1 MSDLLTIGS
10 SGVGAYQ
17 RALATVSNNIANVST
32 DGYTRQDI
40 ALASNQP
47 TRVGSSYIGTGVRFD
62 AVRRQYDAFV
72 ESNLRN
78 SNSDL
83 ESQKPLLSYVNR
95 LIDVMGDASIGLT
108 TAMNQ
113 FFESARDLSSDAAST
128 ISRSI
133 FLRDADGLS
142 ARFRQLASQFDL
154 LDNETRQSVQTDVG
168 QINSFTQQLALMNQ
182 QLSKNGSLEKQP
194 SELLDQRDLLLRNLS
209 GIVAIKTSFSLN
221 GEVLV
226 TLGDTN
232 SQGFL
237 VKADKSQDIIMQ
249 TSDEGALQINY
260 RYPPTDPVNGLKL
273 ALPPI
278 TSGKIGGVLSFRN
291 MVLTPAVN
299 ALNDLA
305 KVMAAEV
312 NAVHRDGIDAE
323 GQLGGEIYGFSEGQ
337 SGKAAGMQILIKDAN
352 RVAAAGQ
359 FRVIDNSLNSGNAQA
374 RISYAPA
381 EFQGPSGLVGQLA
394 TAQSPQIASETL
406 AMSISQPYASVGLV
420 PIGTKN
426 LTLTLNN
433 PTATQSFQVL
443 TRDGRHLL
451 GNNQDQSVLMKTE
464 NGLEA
469 NATYSNAYLNKPGT
483 ANQPTYLGMDIFM
496 GVKADVLMTQQFNPA
511 TGNLAEP
518 LAQAA
523 QLSIGSLDS
532 SWTGPVAAGTY
543 TLNGVAMPAFGTP
556 GTAVTISD
564 VQAWIESKKADTKV
578 TANLVGGKLVLSRT
592 DNGTAPKGDIRLGL
606 GSTGTPADLKRMGLD
621 TSVYIE
627 GDASDDLLVF
637 VTDSATAPTSAKV
650 TAQFEAINSDMKQGL
665 RAHVLDVKFLTATEY
680 EIRDRSSNT
689 VLAQRELTS
698 PPGQTVPQIQFRGL
712 TLQFSTAPK
721 QDDKFTINGN
731 TDGIGNNEAML
742 KLVEL
747 EYAPLMPGGL
757 TMTEAYIER
766 VNLVGNVARQ
776 AAIAQ
781 QALEVVYEQAKE
793 TRDGISGV
801 SLDEEA
807 SALVRFQQAYQA
819 NAKVM
824 QTSMALFDT
833 IVQIR

>member
-32 DGYTRQDI
+32 EGYTRQDI

-47 TRVGSSYIGTGVRFD
+47 TRVGGGYIGTGVRFD

-83 ESQKPLLSYVNR
+83 ESQKPLLNYVNR

-168 QINSFTQQLALMNQ
+168 QINSFTQQLAQMNQ

-260 RYPPTDPVNGLKL
+260 RYPPTDAENGLKL

-278 TSGKIGGVLSFRN
+278 TSGKIGGVMSFRD
-291 MVLTPAVN
+291 MVLNPAVN
-299 ALNDLA
+299 SLNDLA

-312 NAVHRDGIDAE
+312 NAVHRNGIDAE
-323 GQLGGEIYGFSEGQ
+323 GQLGGELYGFSEGQ
-337 SGKAAGMQILIKDAN
+337 SGKAAGMQMLIKDVN

-381 EFQGPSGLVGQLA
+381 EFQGPSSLAGQLSK
-394 TAQSPQIASETL
+394 AQSPQIASEVL
-406 AMSISQPYASVGLV
+406 AMSASQPYASVGLV

-483 ANQPTYLGMDIFM
+483 TAQPTYLGMDIFM
-496 GVKADVLMTQQFNPA
+496 GVKADVLMIQQFNPA
-511 TGNLAEP
+511 TGSLTDP
-518 LAQAA
+518 LAKAA
-523 QLSIGSLDS
+523 QLSIDNLDS
-532 SWTGPVAAGTY
+532 TWTGPVTAGTF
-543 TLNGVAMPAFGTP
+543 TLNGVEMPTFGTP
-556 GTAVTISD
+556 GEAVTISD
-564 VQAWIESKKADTKV
+564 VYSWIESQKTSTKV
-578 TANLVGGKLVLSRT
+578 TANIVGGKLVLSRT
-592 DNGTAPKGDIRLGL
+592 DNGTPPTGDIRLGL
-606 GSTGTPADLKRMGLD
+606 GFD
-621 TSVYIE
+621 TTIHIE
-627 GDASDDLLVF
+627 GNASDDLLVF
-637 VTDSATAPTSAKV
+637 VRDSASAPTNAKV

-680 EIRDRSSNT
+680 EIRDRNSNT
-689 VLAQRELTS
+689 VLAQRELIST
-698 PPGQTVPQIQFRGL
+698 PGQTVPQIQFRGL
-712 TLQFSTAPK
+712 TLEFSTAPK
-721 QDDKFTINGN
+721 QGDRFAIDGN

-747 EYAPLMPGGL
+747 EYDPLMPGGL

>member
-1 MSDLLTIGS
+1 MSDLLAIGS
-10 SGVGAYQ
+10 SGVEAYQ
-17 RALATVSNNIANVST
+17 RALATVSNNISNVST
-32 DGYTRQDI
+32 DGYNRQNI
-40 ALASNQP
+40 TLASNQP
-47 TRVGSSYIGTGVRFD
+47 TRIGGGYIGTGVRFD

-83 ESQKPLLSYVNR
+83 ESQKPLLNYVNR

-142 ARFRQLASQFDL
+142 ARFRQLASQLDL
-154 LDNETRQSVQTDVG
+154 LDNETRQLVQTDVG

-182 QLSKNGSLEKQP
+182 QLSKNGSLDKQP

-209 GIVAIKTSFSLN
+209 GIVAFKTSFSSN

-232 SQGFL
+232 NQGFL
-237 VKADKSQDIIMQ
+237 VKGDKSLDIIMQ
-249 TSDEGALQINY
+249 TSEEGALQINY
-260 RYPPTDPVNGLKL
+260 RYPPIDPESGLKV

-278 TSGKIGGVLSFRN
+278 TSGKIGGVKSFRD
-291 MVLTPAVN
+291 MVLTPALN
-299 ALNDLA
+299 SLNDLA
-305 KVMAAEV
+305 KVMTSEV
-312 NAVHRDGIDAE
+312 NAVHRDGLDAD
-323 GQLGGEIYGFSEGQ
+323 GQLGGDLFGFSDGQ
-337 SGKAAGMQILIKDAN
+337 SGKAAGMQMLIKDAN

-359 FRVIDNSLNSGNAQA
+359 FRVIDDSLNSGNAQA
-374 RISYAPA
+374 RISYALA
-381 EFQGPSGLVGQLA
+381 DFKGPSALTGQLA
-394 TAQSPQIASETL
+394 KAQIPQIATETL
-406 AMSISQPYASVGLV
+406 ALTVSQPYASVGLV

-426 LTLTLNN
+426 LTLTLND

-451 GNNQDQSVLMKTE
+451 GNNQDQNVLMKTE

-469 NATYSNAYLNKPGT
+469 NATYSNAYLNRPGT
-483 ANQPTYLGMDIFM
+483 TALPTYLGMDIFM
-496 GVKADVLMTQQFNPA
+496 GVKADVTMTQQFNPA
-511 TGNLAEP
+511 TGTLTDP
-518 LAQAA
+518 LAQPA
-523 QLSIGSLDS
+523 QLNIDALDS
-532 SWTGPVAAGTY
+532 TWTGPVTAGTF
-543 TLNGVAMPAFGTP
+543 TLNGVSMPAFGST
-556 GTAVTISD
+556 GAAISLSD
-564 VQAWIESKKADTKV
+564 VQAWIESEKANTKV
-578 TANLVGGKLVLSRT
+578 TASLVGSKLVLSRT
-592 DNGTAPKGDIRLGL
+592 DNGMPPAGDIRLGM
-606 GSTGTPADLKRMGLD
+606 GSTGTPADLKRIGFD
-621 TSVYIE
+621 TSIYIE
-627 GDASDDLLVF
+627 GSSNDDLLVF
-637 VTDSATAPTSAKV
+637 VTDSAATPTSAEV
-650 TAQFEAINSDMKQGL
+650 TAQFESISNDMKQGL

-680 EIRDRSSNT
+680 EIRDRSSQT
-689 VLAQRELTS
+689 VLAQRQLVS
-698 PPGQTVPQIQFRGL
+698 IPGQTLPQIHFRGL
-712 TLQFSTAPK
+712 TLELSTAPK
-721 QDDKFTINGN
+721 QGDLFTIDGN

-747 EYAPLMPGGL
+747 ENDPLMPGGL

-766 VNLVGNVARQ
+766 VNQVGNVARQ

>member
-1 MSDLLTIGS
+1 
-10 SGVGAYQ
+10 
-17 RALATVSNNIANVST
+17 
-32 DGYTRQDI
+32 
-40 ALASNQP
+40 
-47 TRVGSSYIGTGVRFD
+47 
-62 AVRRQYDAFV
+62 
-72 ESNLRN
+72 
-78 SNSDL
+78 
-83 ESQKPLLSYVNR
+83 
-95 LIDVMGDASIGLT
+95 
-108 TAMNQ
+108 
-113 FFESARDLSSDAAST
+113 
-128 ISRSI
+128 
-133 FLRDADGLS
+133 
-142 ARFRQLASQFDL
+142 
-154 LDNETRQSVQTDVG
+154 
-168 QINSFTQQLALMNQ
+168 MNQ

-249 TSDEGALQINY
+249 TSDGGALQINY
-260 RYPPTDPVNGLKL
+260 RYPPMDAETGLKL

-278 TSGKIGGVLSFRN
+278 TSGKIGGVMSFRD

-299 ALNDLA
+299 SLNDLA

-323 GQLGGEIYGFSEGQ
+323 GKLGGELFGFSEGQ
-337 SGKAAGMQILIKDAN
+337 SGTAAGMQMLIKDAN

-374 RISYAPA
+374 RISYTPA
-381 EFQGPSGLVGQLA
+381 EFQGPSSLTGQLSK
-394 TAQSPQIASETL
+394 AQSPQIASEVL
-406 AMSISQPYASVGLV
+406 AMSASQPYASVGLV

-469 NATYSNAYLNKPGT
+469 NATYSNAYLNKTGT
-483 ANQPTYLGMDIFM
+483 TAQPTYLGMDIFM
-496 GVKADVLMTQQFNPA
+496 GVKAGVLMIQQFNPA
-511 TGNLAEP
+511 TGSLTDP
-518 LAQAA
+518 LAKVA
-523 QLSIGSLDS
+523 QLSIDTLDS
-532 SWTGPVAAGTY
+532 TWTGPVTAGTF
-543 TLNGVAMPAFGTP
+543 TLNGEEMPTFGTP

-592 DNGTAPKGDIRLGL
+592 DNGTPPTGDIRLGL
-606 GSTGTPADLKRMGLD
+606 GSTGTPADLKRMGFD
-621 TSVYIE
+621 TTIHIE
-627 GDASDDLLVF
+627 GNARDDLLVF
-637 VTDSATAPTSAKV
+637 VTDSASTPTNAKV

-680 EIRDRSSNT
+680 EIRDRNSNT
-689 VLAQRELTS
+689 VLAQRELIST
-698 PPGQTVPQIQFRGL
+698 PGQTVPQIQFRGL
-712 TLQFSTAPK
+712 NLEFSTAPK
-721 QDDKFTINGN
+721 QDDRFAIDGN

-747 EYAPLMPGGL
+747 EYDPLMPGGL

-824 QTSMALFDT
+824 QTSMTLFDT

>member
-47 TRVGSSYIGTGVRFD
+47 TRVGGGYIGTGVRFD

-128 ISRSI
+128 ISRTI

-182 QLSKNGSLEKQP
+182 QLSKNGSLDKQP

-209 GIVAIKTSFSLN
+209 GIVAIKTSFSPN

-237 VKADKSQDIIMQ
+237 VKADKSQDIVMQ
-249 TSDEGALQINY
+249 TSEEGALQINY
-260 RYPPTDPVNGLKL
+260 RYPPTDAESGLKL

-278 TSGKIGGVLSFRN
+278 TSGKIGGVMSFRD

-299 ALNDLA
+299 SLDDLA

-323 GQLGGEIYGFSEGQ
+323 GQLGGDVYGFSDGQ
-337 SGKAAGMQILIKDAN
+337 NGKASGMQMLIKDAN

-406 AMSISQPYASVGLV
+406 ALSVSQPYASVGLV
-420 PIGTKN
+420 PIGTNN

-433 PTATQSFQVL
+433 PTATQSFQVM

-469 NATYSNAYLNKPGT
+469 NATYSNAYLNMPGSE
-483 ANQPTYLGMDIFM
+483 AQPTYLGMDIFM
-496 GVKADVLMTQQFNPA
+496 GVKADVVLQQQFNSA
-511 TGNLAEP
+511 TGDLTAP
-518 LAQAA
+518 LAQPA
-523 QLSIGSLDS
+523 QLIITDLDS
-532 SWTGPVAAGTY
+532 SLTGPIAEGTF
-543 TLNGVAMPAFGTP
+543 TLNGISMPTLGTV
-556 GTAVTISD
+556 GNSINLSD
-564 VQAWIESKKADTKV
+564 VKNWIENQKDSTKV
-578 TANLVGGKLVLSRT
+578 TANLVDDKLVLTRT
-592 DNGTAPKGDIRLGL
+592 DNSSPPTGDIRLGL
-606 GSTGTPADLKRMGLD
+606 GNTGTPADLKRLGLD
-621 TSVYIE
+621 TSIYIE
-627 GDASDDLLVF
+627 GDSNDDLLVF
-637 VTDSATAPTSAKV
+637 VTDSAAVPSNAKV
-650 TAQFEAINSDMKQGL
+650 TAQFVSMQGDMKQAL
-665 RAHVLDVKFLTATEY
+665 RAHLLDVKFVSATQY
-680 EIRDRSSNT
+680 EIRDRSTQT
-689 VLAQRELTS
+689 VLAQRELLSTEGES
-698 PPGQTVPQIQFRGL
+698 NPKINFRGL
-712 TLQFSTAPK
+712 TLELSTTPK
-721 QDDKFTINGN
+721 QGDVFAIDGN
-731 TDGIGNNEAML
+731 QDGIGNNEAML
-742 KLVEL
+742 ALVEL
-747 EYAPLMPGGL
+747 ENERLMPGGL

-766 VNLVGNVARQ
+766 VNQVGNVARQ
-776 AAIAQ
+776 AAIAK

>member
-32 DGYTRQDI
+32 EGYTRQDI

-47 TRVGSSYIGTGVRFD
+47 TRVGGGYIGTGVRFD

-83 ESQKPLLSYVNR
+83 ESQKPLLNYVNR

-168 QINSFTQQLALMNQ
+168 QINSFTQQLAQMNQ

-249 TSDEGALQINY
+249 TSDGGALQINY
-260 RYPPTDPVNGLKL
+260 RYPPMDAETGLKL

-278 TSGKIGGVLSFRN
+278 TSGKIGGVMSFRD

-299 ALNDLA
+299 SLNDLA

-323 GQLGGEIYGFSEGQ
+323 GKLGGELFGFSEGQ
-337 SGKAAGMQILIKDAN
+337 SGTAAGMQMLIKDAN

-374 RISYAPA
+374 RISYTPA
-381 EFQGPSGLVGQLA
+381 EFQGPSSLTGQLSK
-394 TAQSPQIASETL
+394 AQSPQIASEVL
-406 AMSISQPYASVGLV
+406 AMSASQPYASVGLV

-469 NATYSNAYLNKPGT
+469 NATYSNAYLNKTGT
-483 ANQPTYLGMDIFM
+483 TAQPTYLGMDIFM
-496 GVKADVLMTQQFNPA
+496 GVKAGVLMIQQFNPA
-511 TGNLAEP
+511 TGSLTDP
-518 LAQAA
+518 LAKVA
-523 QLSIGSLDS
+523 QLSIDTLDS
-532 SWTGPVAAGTY
+532 TWTGPVTAGTF
-543 TLNGVAMPAFGTP
+543 TLNGEEMPTFGTP

-592 DNGTAPKGDIRLGL
+592 DNGTPPTGDIRLGL
-606 GSTGTPADLKRMGLD
+606 GSTGTPADLKRMGFD
-621 TSVYIE
+621 TTIHIE
-627 GDASDDLLVF
+627 GNARDDLLVF
-637 VTDSATAPTSAKV
+637 VTDSASTPTNAKV

-680 EIRDRSSNT
+680 EIRDRNSNT
-689 VLAQRELTS
+689 VLAQRELIST
-698 PPGQTVPQIQFRGL
+698 PGQTVPQIQFRGL
-712 TLQFSTAPK
+712 NLEFSTAPK
-721 QDDKFTINGN
+721 QDDRFAIDGN

-747 EYAPLMPGGL
+747 EYDPLMPGGL

-824 QTSMALFDT
+824 QTSMTLFDT